1 MYCFLYRGI
10 YILEHT
16 HTYTQYTIHDTRYT
30 MNKHKKPMPT
40 NTQTCTHTP
49 VFSAH
54 VPVKNAIIMSAKKTT
69 SMKRLNKNKVETC
82 TPPPAG
88 GSTKL
93 ASKGVTKHT

>member
-1 MYCFLYRGI
+1 MDV

-16 HTYTQYTIHDTRYT
+16 HTIRIHDTRYT
-30 MNKHKKPMPT
+30 IHDEQAQET
-40 NTQTCTHTP
+40 HAHEQTDVHTHTP

-54 VPVKNAIIMSAKKTT
+54 VPVKNAIIMSAKKTM

-82 TPPPAG
+82 TPTPGG